1 MEIEIQ
7 HSPSYAIAEVTLDRD
22 ETILAEG
29 GSMVTTSENVQLTT
43 KKMDVQQGEGG
54 LMSSIV
60 GAAKQMLA
68 GESFLI
74 NHITAKGKS
83 GEATLAP
90 RLNGDIEG
98 FRMSGET
105 DLVIQSS
112 SFLAAEDGVALDGEW
127 GGARSFFGGEGL
139 FMLRATGSGQV
150 LFNAFGGIDEYD
162 LDGEFTV
169 DTGHIVA
176 FESTLDFEIE
186 SFSSGWIS
194 SYLSGEG
201 LVCRFSGQGKLYVQ
215 SRSPGEFGYLLGP
228 KLPPRES

>member
-1 MEIEIQ
+1 MEIDIQ
-7 HSPSYAIAEVTLDRD
+7 HGPSYAIAEVTLDRD
-22 ETILAEG
+22 ETLLAEG
-29 GSMVTTSENVQLTT
+29 GSMVTTSENIQLATNR
-43 KKMDVQQGEGG
+43 MDVKQGEEG
-54 LMSSIV
+54 LMGSIV

-74 NHITAKGKS
+74 NRLTAEGES
-83 GEATLAP
+83 GEATIAP
-90 RLNGDIEG
+90 RLTGDIEVV
-98 FRMSGET
+98 RMPEET
-105 DLVIQSS
+105 DLIIQSS

-150 LFNAFGGIDEYD
+150 LLNAFGGIAAYE
-162 LDGEFTV
+162 LDGEFIV

-176 FESTLDFEIE
+176 FESTLDFEVE
-186 SFSSGWIS
+186 TFASGWIS

-201 LVCRFSGQGKLYVQ
+201 LVCRFSGRGKLYVQ
-215 SRSPGEFGYLLGP
+215 SRSPAEFGYLLGP